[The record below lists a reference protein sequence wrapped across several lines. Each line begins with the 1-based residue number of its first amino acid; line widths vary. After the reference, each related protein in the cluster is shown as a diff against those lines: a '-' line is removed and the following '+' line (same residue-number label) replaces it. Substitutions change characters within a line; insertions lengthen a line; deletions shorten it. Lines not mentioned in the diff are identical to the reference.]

1 MNTPP
6 ALRRGM
12 TRLAWPL
19 GVLAVGLLLTLAGWR
34 TYQQDRQRGLAAEFT
49 THSLAATRLIQ
60 VRLGDYEQ
68 ALLGVRGLFA
78 ATAQVSPETF
88 AAYVANLKVEESYPG
103 IQGIGFSA
111 LIPASEKARHERE
124 VRRQGFSE
132 YRMHPERNQASY
144 SSIIYLEPFRN
155 RNLRAFGYDMLTEPV
170 RAQAMLRARDEGQT
184 SLSGRVRL
192 VQETETDVQ
201 PGVLMYVPV
210 YARGS
215 ATLTLEDRRRNLI
228 GWVYAPFRM
237 NDLMNGLL
245 GTGAVGLAITV
256 YDGADGGAANLLFD
270 RASNQAHSSL
280 RHQQVLSFG
289 GHAWTVVIRPVPTPL
304 IILSRNLGWAILNFG
319 GLVSLLLAGAAHF
332 LGEQFSRLRA
342 MNASLERSV
351 VELDQAREGAVEAEF
366 KYRTLSNSGEALIW
380 TSGPDKLCDYFNEP
394 WMKFTG
400 RTLEQELGHGWVE
413 GVHPEDLQRC
423 MAISTMAFDRREP
436 FSRDYR
442 LRTASGEYR
451 WIVDKGSPRFDFAG
465 QFLGY
470 IGHCLDITPR
480 MENEQAIKNSEERNR
495 VLAESAPDAIVTC
508 NSAGQIVGWNR
519 SAESVFGYTTE
530 EALAQ
535 PLQLVIP
542 ERFQGTHLE
551 GMTRLRLGGVP
562 SLLGRVVEVTGR
574 RKDGTEVPLEL
585 SMSRWETAAGWFITG
600 ILRDISERKRAL
612 GHLQDSEEK
621 FRALVETAQELIWK
635 CDSAGRFIYLNPA
648 WEKTHGY
655 RVEEML
661 GKRFGDFQSP
671 EVFAQDAL
679 VFAEV
684 MAGGSLRNHETTHLT
699 KDGQVITLLFNAI
712 PDLDREG
719 RVMGVQG
726 TATDITHRRREEEQ
740 ERRLQAQLH
749 QFEKLEGLGLLAGGV
764 AHDMNNVL
772 AAILGM
778 ASANQES
785 QPPGSPIHHALEVI
799 SQAALRGR
807 TMVATLLN
815 FARKTPAEERQLDVN
830 GMLREEVRLLIH
842 SALSQVNLELDLAPD
857 LRPMRGDAHALAN
870 AFMNLCINAADA
882 MPENGKIILR
892 TRNVDAHWIEV
903 QVLDTG
909 CGMPK
914 DVLAKALD
922 PFFTTKEVGK
932 GTGLGLSL
940 VHSSVKAHR
949 GQLDIQSDPGKGTCV
964 RLRFP
969 ACDLAPPCPE
979 APKEPKAA
987 LPWASGRSLAVLVVD
1002 DDAMTRVAIQTIL
1015 LALNHADTAVACGEE
1030 ALVLL
1035 QEGFRPDA
1043 VILDM
1048 NMPGLGGSGTLPR
1061 LRVLHPEVP
1070 VLLVTGRAD
1079 QTALDLAAAHP
1090 GVTLLSK
1097 PFSKAELKQHLDR
1110 VAAG

>member
-6 ALRRGM
+6 ALRRRM

-19 GVLAVGLLLTLAGWR
+19 GVLTVGLLLTLAAWW
-34 TYQQDRQRGLAAEFT
+34 TYQQNRQRGLASEFA
-49 THSLAATRLIQ
+49 THSQAATRLIQ
-60 VRLGDYEQ
+60 LRLGDYEQ

-78 ATAQVSPETF
+78 ANGQVSTGAF
-88 AAYVANLKVEESYPG
+88 AAYVASLKLEESYPG
-103 IQGIGFSA
+103 VQGIGFSA
-111 LIPASEKARHERE
+111 LVPASEKAQHERE
-124 VRRQGFSE
+124 VRRQGFPE
-132 YRMHPERNQASY
+132 YRLHPEHNQATY

-170 RAQAMLRARDEGQT
+170 RARAMNRARDEGQT
-184 SLSGRVRL
+184 SLSGRVTL
-192 VQETETDVQ
+192 VQETNTDVQ

-245 GTGAVGLAITV
+245 GVGAVGLAITV
-256 YDGADGGAANLLFD
+256 LDGEEASTASLLFE
-270 RASNQAHSSL
+270 RGSAQALPNL
-280 RHQQVLSFG
+280 RFQQVLFFG
-289 GHAWTVVIRPVPTPL
+289 GQAWTVVIRPVPTPL
-304 IILSRNLGWAILNFG
+304 IILSRNLGWAILTFG
-319 GLVSLLLAGAAHF
+319 GLMSLLLAGVAQF
-332 LGEQFSRLRA
+332 LRQQLNRLRSL
-342 MNASLERSV
+342 NTSLERSV
-351 VELDQAREGAVEAEF
+351 ADLDRAREGAVEAESKF
-366 KYRTLSNSGEALIW
+366 RTLSNSGEALIW
-380 TSGPDKLCDYFNEP
+380 TSGPDRLCNYFNEP
-394 WMKFTG
+394 WLKFTG
-400 RTLEQELGHGWVE
+400 RTVDQEFGNGWVE

-423 MAISTMAFDRREP
+423 MSIYTMAFDRREP

-442 LRTASGEYR
+442 LRTATGAHR
-451 WIVDKGSPRFDFAG
+451 WIVDKGSPRFDFGG

-508 NSAGQIVGWNR
+508 NSAGEIVGWNR

-530 EALAQ
+530 EALAR

-542 ERFQGTHLE
+542 ERFQAAHLE

-562 SLLGRVVEVTGR
+562 PLLGRVVEVSGR

-585 SMSRWETAAGWFITG
+585 SMSRWEAAAGWFITG
-600 ILRDISERKRAL
+600 ILRDISERKRAM
-612 GHLQDSEEK
+612 GELQDSEKK

-635 CDSAGRFIYLNPA
+635 CDPAGRFTYLNPA
-648 WEKTHGY
+648 WEKTHHY
-655 RVEEML
+655 LVQEML

-671 EVFAQDAL
+671 EAFAQDAL
-679 VFAEV
+679 VFADV
-684 MAGGSLRNHETTHLT
+684 MAGGSLRNHETTHLA
-699 KDGQVITLLFNAI
+699 KNGQVITLLFNAI
-712 PDLDREG
+712 PEVDREG

-785 QPPGSPIHHALEVI
+785 QPPGSPVHHALEVI

-807 TMVATLLN
+807 TMLATLLN

-830 GMLREEVRLLIH
+830 GLLREEVRLLIH
-842 SALSQVNLELDLAPD
+842 SALSQVNLELDLAQD
-857 LRPMRGDAHALAN
+857 LRPIRGDAHALAN

-903 QVLDTG
+903 QVVDTG

-914 DVLAKALD
+914 EVLAKALD
-922 PFFTTKEVGK
+922 PFFTTKGVGK

-1079 QTALDLAAAHP
+1079 QTAIDLAAAHP

-1097 PFSKAELKQHLDR
+1097 PFNRAELKQHLDR
-1110 VAAG
+1110 VATG